1 MRFGVL
7 GPLAVWTSEGRPVR
21 IPEVKV
27 RGLLAELIVQ
37 AGRVVPADRLI
48 DHLWSGSLPT
58 NPAASLQTRV
68 SQLRRA
74 LEDAEEG
81 ARRLVVSRAPGYL
94 LDVPPDALDVGRF
107 QALVAAARTAGTP
120 RARADLLGDALALW
134 RGPALIEFADEEF
147 AAAEIARLD
156 ELRLTAMEEQAEARL
171 ELGEHAVLAGEL
183 GDLVARHPLRERLR
197 AVHLRALYRSGRQS
211 EALDGYR
218 DLRERLADELGVD
231 PGRELAALH
240 EAMLRQDPAL
250 EAGPAAPP
258 PGNLPAPM
266 SDLIGRAE
274 AVGEVTALLGS
285 GRLVTLTGPGGV
297 GKTSLAL
304 EAARRLAD
312 SFPDGAWLVELGA
325 LPSRLESDLFDCSAQ
340 EVAEAVAAVLGIR
353 DESGALSLAET
364 MRGKRALLV
373 LDNCEH
379 VLAPVAELAGALLR
393 AVPELRIMATSRRPL
408 GVAGE
413 RLWQVPP
420 LPVPSAVRLFEARA
434 TARTPGF
441 AVDAG
446 NEATVA
452 AICARLDGIPLA
464 LELAA
469 TRVRALG
476 VHELAA
482 RLGALP
488 QDAPRPPEGARSQN
502 APRSPRA
509 AHPQD
514 AAEGA
519 SPQGTLDGFKVL
531 ATGASDAPARQR
543 TLRAVIDW
551 SWELLGDDERTVL
564 RRLAVHAGGCTLR
577 AAEAVCGDGRLDVMD
592 LMAGLV
598 DHSLVTVTT
607 GAEPRYQLLES
618 VAAYCRERLVEAGEL
633 EEVERRH
640 LRHFTE
646 LAVSAEPYLRG
657 PEQREWLAR
666 LDAESANLRAALGA
680 AVRHAGAGSAALR
693 LVNALAWY
701 WVLRGRLGEGRRALA
716 AALAAGGDEDAAGTA
731 ATWLAA
737 YALRMGEVLDHT
749 DPATRPDDLEGL
761 AGRARAEWFLSLAR
775 LGVGDTQAGEE
786 QAERVLELFRT
797 LGDDWGTAAA
807 LSTRSRQALLRGDLT
822 ALHEYGTQ
830 SMALFTTLGDRW
842 GQLHAT
848 LGLGAH
854 AEIVGDYESAARLH
868 REGLRMA
875 EELGLHSEVA
885 DKLSELGRIALLEGD
900 FAQADELHEKAAR
913 LAREQGYTIGQ
924 EYASLGLALSARR
937 QGRLDVAEALLRTW
951 LEWDR
956 ELNAAIATALILAE
970 LGFVAE
976 LRGDAEAALALHL
989 EGLREARESGGPRA
1003 VALAYEGL
1011 AGAHAAAG
1019 RAVEA
1024 ARLLGA
1030 ADEIRRSL
1038 GAPLPPAERGDVDRI
1053 TAAAVAALGEERFV
1067 KEFATPYLEE
1077 TPTPR
1082 SNSR

>member
-37 AGRVVPADRLI
+37 AGQVVPADRLI
-48 DHLWSGSLPT
+48 DHLWGGSLPT

-81 ARRLVVSRAPGYL
+81 ARRLVVSRAPGYV

-183 GDLVARHPLRERLR
+183 GDLVARHPLREGLR
-197 AVHLRALYRSGRQS
+197 AAHLLALYRSGRQN
-211 EALDGYR
+211 EALDGFR

-231 PGRELAALH
+231 PSRELVALH
-240 EAMLRQDPAL
+240 EAMLRQDPSLDAAL
-250 EAGPAAPP
+250 AGPP

-266 SDLIGRAE
+266 GELIGRAE
-274 AVGEVTALLGS
+274 AIGEVTALLDV

-304 EAARRLAD
+304 EAARRLAP

-325 LPSRLESDLFDCSAQ
+325 LPSHLGDSECSAE
-340 EVAEAVAAVLGIR
+340 EVTEAVAAVLGIR

-420 LPVPSAVRLFEARA
+420 LASPSALRLFEARA
-434 TARTPGF
+434 TARAPGF
-441 AVDAG
+441 TVDAG

-476 VHELAA
+476 VNELAV
-482 RLGALP
+482 RLGALH
-488 QDAPRPPEGARSQN
+488 QDAPHPPEDGS
-502 APRSPRA
+502 S
-509 AHPQD
+509 
-514 AAEGA
+514 
-519 SPQGTLDGFKVL
+519 QGTLDGFRVL
-531 ATGASDAPARQR
+531 AAGASDAPARQR

-551 SWELLGDDERTVL
+551 SWELLGDDERAVL

-577 AAEAVCGDGRLDVMD
+577 AAEAVCGDEGLDVMD

-598 DHSLVTVTT
+598 DHSLVTVST
-607 GAEPRYQLLES
+607 GGEPRYQLLES
-618 VAAYCRERLVEAGEL
+618 VAAYCRERLAEAGEL

-640 LRHFTE
+640 LRHYTE
-646 LAVSAEPYLRG
+646 LAVSAEPRLRG

-666 LDAESANLRAALGA
+666 LDAESANLRAALGVA
-680 AVRHAGAGSAALR
+680 LRHGGALR

-701 WVLRGRLGEGRRALA
+701 WVLRGRLGEGRRALV
-716 AALAAGGDEDAAGTA
+716 AALAAGGHEDDAGTA

-737 YALRMGEVLDHT
+737 FALRMGEVLDHAE
-749 DPATRPDDLEGL
+749 PATRPADLEGL
-761 AGRARAEWFLSLAR
+761 AGRARAEWFLSLVR
-775 LGVGDTQAGEE
+775 LGIGDAQAGEE
-786 QAERVLELFRT
+786 QAERVLELFRA
-797 LGDDWGTAAA
+797 LGDEWGTAAA
-807 LSTRSRQALLRGDLT
+807 LSTRSRQALLRGDLA
-822 ALHEYGTQ
+822 ALHEYGAQ

-900 FAQADELHEKAAR
+900 FAQADELHGKAAR
-913 LAREQGYTIGQ
+913 LAREQGYTIGE

-937 QGRLDVAEALLRTW
+937 QGRLDTAEALLRTW

-956 ELNAAIATALILAE
+956 EMSAAIASALILAE

-989 EGLREARESGGPRA
+989 EGLEEARESGGPRA

-1030 ADEIRRSL
+1030 ADGIRRSL

-1053 TAAAVAALGEERFV
+1053 TAAVVAALGEDRFA